1 MAKDGPDEQRKPYP
15 ARPGFAFPGPPPKEA
30 LAFFRA
36 KDLRPGFDYRDVFGQ
51 EHAYAFTVAKAL
63 QLDVL
68 DDIRQAVDRALAE
81 GRPFAQFRQELEP
94 TLRKAGWWGRQ
105 PRLDPRTGKTR
116 QVQLGSPRRLR
127 TIYEANLRAAR
138 AAGQWERIQRT
149 KATHPYL
156 LYRLGPSRDHRDE
169 HAAWDG
175 LLLRAD
181 DPWWHD
187 HYPPNGWGC
196 KCWVRQ
202 VSEREAARLGG
213 PRQAPA
219 RNPVA
224 WTNPRTGETL
234 QVDRGLDPAWASNA
248 GRDRA
253 RILADQLNGKLDAA
267 DGGLARAAIGQVV
280 GSQLLNRFLGPA
292 KPTDPPKGEFPMAFL
307 EPEWQRHFKA
317 RTQIVLAR
325 GRLPA
330 KQRRKHKDLTA
341 DDYRRILPG
350 LLRDAE
356 LVFPQAEH
364 RDLAVRDLVFFHFL
378 GTKIYKAVLR
388 MDGPRRVRLT
398 SFYET
403 DQADL
408 EKAWQYARDHEAP
421 PIRNRRA
428 P

>member
-1 MAKDGPDEQRKPYP
+1 MAKDGPGAAKKPYP

-81 GRPFAQFRQELEP
+81 GRPFAQFRRELEP

-169 HAAWDG
+169 HAAWNG

-187 HYPPNGWGC
+187 HFPPNGWGC

-267 DGGLARAAIGQVV
+267 DERLARTAVSQVV
-280 GSQLLNRFLGPA
+280 DSALLERFL
-292 KPTDPPKGEFPMAFL
+292 KPRKKGIEPRAEFPIAHL
-307 EPEWQRHFKA
+307 DPELRA
-317 RTQIVLAR
+317 ALRVETQLVRLTR
-325 GRLPA
+325 GTANKQAKHWEITAASYRELLPA
-330 KQRRKHKDLTA
+330 V
-341 DDYRRILPG
+341 
-350 LLRDAE
+350 LRDA
-356 LVFPQAEH
+356 
-364 RDLAVRDLVFFHFL
+364 DLIVPETRHWGRAVDDLVCFL
-378 GTKIYKAVLR
+378 FREGKIYKAVLR
-388 MDGPRRVRLT
+388 REGLREVRLAT
-398 SFYET
+398 FYRS
-403 DQADL
+403 DPADM
-408 EKAWQYARDHEAP
+408 ERVEHRAREADAH
-421 PIRNRRA
+421 PIRDRR
-428 P
+428 